1 MANISVFSFLVFNLF
16 LTKILVAGH
25 VELEVLGVG

>member
-1 MANISVFSFLVFNLF
+1 MANTSAFSFLIFNVF

-25 VELEVLGVG
+25 VELEALGVG